1 MRGGA
6 RDAILRGIGVV
17 AMKSKNKIRARK
29 TSSAIRK
36 KARPRTTV
44 KSEEPET
51 ILIRQREVEHQ
62 FMAEHPEA
70 FDPYVGEWV
79 VVEGPKIV
87 SHGMDAVAVVN
98 EARFAGI
105 KVPYLVWV
113 TPKRKPNE
121 GYL

>member
-1 MRGGA
+1 
-6 RDAILRGIGVV
+6 
-17 AMKSKNKIRARK
+17 MKSKNKIKARK
-29 TSSAIRK
+29 ASSATRK
-36 KARPRTTV
+36 KARACTAV
-44 KSEEPET
+44 KSEVPET
-51 ILIRQREVEHQ
+51 IVIRQREVEHQ

-87 SHGMDAVAVVN
+87 SHGMDATAVVN
-98 EARFAGI
+98 EARSAGI
-105 KVPYLVWV
+105 KVPYIVRV